1 VFLSGNQALDP
12 AGFAPAMVTDNEK
25 KVTVL
30 TEKTCYS
37 SDINARE
44 GGKYILFCDLP
55 GQIDQIPLS
64 IRA

>member
-1 VFLSGNQALDP
+1 
-12 AGFAPAMVTDNEK
+12 MVTDNEK

-37 SDINARE
+37 GDINPRE

-64 IRA
+64 IRGSDAHKCQIVDGQTLRI

>member
-1 VFLSGNQALDP
+1 
-12 AGFAPAMVTDNEK
+12 MVTDNEK

-30 TEKTCYS
+30 TEKTYYS
-37 SDINARE
+37 SDINPRE